1 MSLTILRHPDPVLR
15 KIAAPIPEVTDEIR
29 ELAAAMAETMY
40 RAEGIGLAAPQIG
53 RSIRLITVDVTGPER
68 REGLLT
74 LINPEL
80 TDRKSVV

>member
-40 RAEGIGLAAPQIG
+40 RAEGIGLAAPHTVELLYGLRQDG
-53 RSIRLITVDVTGPER
+53 FDVPLDALGIRECADAIVGSL
-68 REGLLT
+68 
-74 LINPEL
+74 
-80 TDRKSVV
+80 KK